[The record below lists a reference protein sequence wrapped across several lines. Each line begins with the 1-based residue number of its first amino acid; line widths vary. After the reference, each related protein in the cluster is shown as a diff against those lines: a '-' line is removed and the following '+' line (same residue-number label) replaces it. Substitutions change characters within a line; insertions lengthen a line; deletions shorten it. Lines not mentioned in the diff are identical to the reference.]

1 VYWVDGVA
9 VGSFRV
15 EFSGYVAFI
24 SKFGSSSDFSRP
36 ALEISGLSCVIVVVS
51 CIGDCIRHMSAAI
64 SCNSWMIV
72 MTCYAAKSILCV
84 VAVLSVSRVLSV

>member
-1 VYWVDGVA
+1 
-9 VGSFRV
+9 
-15 EFSGYVAFI
+15 
-24 SKFGSSSDFSRP
+24 
-36 ALEISGLSCVIVVVS
+36 LSCVIVVVS